1 VSNLGCRAK
10 TKAGASCRAPALPGR
25 DVCIMHAPDMA
36 NKIAAARMRGGEA
49 AAKLRLLQGR
59 RLRLEHQGRLARFLS
74 DLAEDTL
81 AGSVS
86 PDVCR
91 AVVSACSTLRQV
103 VETAELERRLEALE
117 ARLAQ
122 QPRAAG
128 WG

>member
-1 VSNLGCRAK
+1 VRQPRCTAT
-10 TKAGASCRAPALPGR
+10 TKAGASCRSFPLPNRAYCVMHDPA
-25 DVCIMHAPDMA
+25 MA
-36 NKIAAARMRGGEA
+36 ETVRAARMRGGEA

-91 AVVSACSTLRQV
+91 AVVSACSALCQV
-103 VETAELERRLEALE
+103 VETAELERRLQVLE